1 MSALTSLSLCGA
13 KFHIRVTKGQN
24 MILIVFKEWEHISKW
39 KVGVFFI
46 SFRHQCNY
54 VNAIVS
60 LSLNSFILTG
70 ISTNTIWICKGY

>member
-24 MILIVFKEWEHISKW
+24 MILIVFKEWKHIFKW
-39 KVGVFFI
+39 KVGVF

-54 VNAIVS
+54 VNGIMS
-60 LSLNSFILTG
+60 LSLN
-70 ISTNTIWICKGY
+70 